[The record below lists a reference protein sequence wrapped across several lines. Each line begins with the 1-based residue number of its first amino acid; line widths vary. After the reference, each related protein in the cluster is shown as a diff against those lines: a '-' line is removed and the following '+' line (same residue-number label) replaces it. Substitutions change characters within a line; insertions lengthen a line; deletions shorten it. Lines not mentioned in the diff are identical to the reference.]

1 MEEIYDLIILGGGP
15 ASMSAGIYAM
25 QTKQKTLLIEKES
38 FGGQI
43 TTTSSVSNYLG
54 FEKISGRELAQKM
67 HEHLVSTGIEI
78 VQEEVVKTELES
90 TIKKVYT
97 HNNCYKAYA
106 VIIGIGTQVRRLG
119 VDNENKYLGHG
130 LSYSSLNDRDKFE
143 GKTVAVV
150 GGGNSAI
157 EDAIYLSEKAKKVY
171 LIHRRMEF
179 RGDSKLVEELYSIVN
194 TGKIELCL
202 EYKPKAIVGDV
213 VKQFELTH
221 IPTDQTRTLDVDGI
235 FVAIGRGANT
245 DIVDEKIIRDASGY
259 IVTNEKMETN
269 MPGVYCVGD
278 IRNTPLRQIVT
289 ATSDGAI
296 AAITALSYVKNIK
309 LEENKK

>member
-25 QTKQKTLLIEKES
+25 QTKQKTLLIEKET

-78 VQEEVVKTELES
+78 AYEEVVKTELES

-97 HNNCYKAYA
+97 HNNCYMAYA
-106 VIIGIGTQVRRLG
+106 VVIGIGTQIRRLG

-202 EYKPKAIVGDV
+202 EYKPKAIAGDV

-221 IPTDQTRTLDVDGI
+221 IPTDQTKTLDVDGI

-245 DIVDEKIIRDASGY
+245 DIVDEKIIRDGSGY